1 MKEDSI
7 VGLDIG
13 STEVR
18 LVVGQRVEQNG
29 GRLQIIGAISAP
41 SEGIS
46 KGMVKSIDD
55 TTSSISSLLEKAE
68 RLIGLPVSNV
78 YVSVNDPYIKCE
90 KSKGVVAVGRN
101 NGEISQEDVERAIEA
116 ARTLSIPPNYEILHV
131 IPIKFTV
138 DNQEDVKDP
147 IGMSG
152 IRLEVEALI
161 VQGMS
166 SQIKNLTKA
175 IYRTGLNIDDLVLS
189 SLALGEAVLSSKQKE
204 LGVAVAGIG
213 AATTTL
219 AVYEEGKLIHAAIIP
234 IGSEHITSDIAIGL
248 RCPINLAERVKVEY
262 GHAVAKAFSGKEEVD
277 ISDLAK
283 EEEVEDD
290 VNVISKKYVAE
301 IIEARVEEIFEKI
314 DEQLRKIDRSGL
326 LPAGIVLAG
335 GGAKLSGL
343 VEVAKEQLRLPASVG
358 ICRNAEIIFDKVN
371 DSKYLT
377 ALGLVIW
384 GNAFMSKKTA
394 KGGFGGVGKF
404 FDDTNKKIKDIF
416 SHFAP

>member
-1 MKEDSI
+1 MKEDNI

-18 LVVGQRVEQNG
+18 LVVGTRLDENG
-29 GRLQIIGAISAP
+29 GRMQIIGAISSP
-41 SEGIS
+41 SEGIG

-55 TTSSISSLLEKAE
+55 TTSSISLLLEKAE
-68 RLIGLPVSNV
+68 RLIGVPITNV
-78 YVSVNDPYIKCE
+78 YVSVNDPYIRCE
-90 KSKGVVAVGRN
+90 KSKGVVAIGRS

-116 ARTLSIPPNYEILHV
+116 ARTLSVPPNYEILHV

-138 DNQEDVKDP
+138 DNQEDIKDP

-161 VQGMS
+161 VQGMT

-175 IYRTGLNIDDLVLS
+175 IYRTGLNINDLVLS
-189 SLALGEAVLSSKQKE
+189 SLALGEAVLSPKQKE

-213 AATTTL
+213 ASTTTL
-219 AVYEEGKLIHAAIIP
+219 AVYEEGKLICTAVIP

-248 RCPINLAERVKVEY
+248 RCPINLADRVKMEY
-262 GHAVAKAFSGKEEVD
+262 GNARPKSFSGKEEID
-277 ISDLAK
+277 ISELAR

-290 VNVISKKYVAE
+290 INVISKKYVAE

-314 DEQLRKIDRSGL
+314 DEELKKVDRSGL

-335 GGAKLSGL
+335 GGAKLPGL
-343 VEVAKEQLRLPASVG
+343 IEVAKEKLRLPASVG

-384 GNAFMSKKTA
+384 GNSVSTKKSKNILGKVSDFFENISKKIGET
-394 KGGFGGVGKF
+394 
-404 FDDTNKKIKDIF
+404 F
-416 SHFAP
+416 SQFAP